1 MDRLLSYA
9 FFFLAAS
16 MGMALI
22 LWDGIP
28 IFRKL
33 VQFQRVS
40 TIHDEI
46 IWLTAIALIQ
56 FPYWK
61 CLRHDPPFDIPR
73 RPFLA
78 HIILFISRLIFIFI
92 SGVFSFV
99 VYRYSDR
106 FDLTFARSSLVIAIM
121 FSVYCYSR
129 YLEKIG
135 GLMQTG
141 HRQAAPGST
150 GR

>member
-1 MDRLLSYA
+1 MDRVLSYG
-9 FFFLAAS
+9 FFFLIGTA
-16 MGMALI
+16 GIILI

-40 TIHDEI
+40 TVNDEI

-56 FPYWK
+56 FAYWK

-78 HIILFISRLIFIFI
+78 HIILFVSRLIFIFV

-121 FSVYCYSR
+121 FSVFCFSR

-141 HRQAAPGST
+141 YRSA
-150 GR
+150 